1 MRGIAILLVC
11 ILNLSSATLHNVIV
25 VGDKYT
31 EIGTIK
37 QGGCRKLETFMS
49 DSCRILFTLG
59 PKREN
64 WLGTDKILVQDTIKI
79 DDNTTILEYTLD
91 FLE

>member
-1 MRGIAILLVC
+1 MFRVIVAAVL
-11 ILNLSSATLHNVIV
+11 LNLSGATLHNVIV

-37 QGGCRKLETFMS
+37 QGGYRKFETLMS

-64 WLGTDKILVQDTIKI
+64 WLGTDKISVQDTIKI

>member
-1 MRGIAILLVC
+1 M
-11 ILNLSSATLHNVIV
+11 
-25 VGDKYT
+25 
-31 EIGTIK
+31 
-37 QGGCRKLETFMS
+37 
-49 DSCRILFTLG
+49 FTLG

>member
-1 MRGIAILLVC
+1 MFRVIVAVVL
-11 ILNLSSATLHNVIV
+11 LNLSSAPLHNVIV

-31 EIGTIK
+31 EIGTIR

-79 DDNTTILEYTLD
+79 DDNTKILEYTLD